1 MGDHRTATFIRK
13 ATSVGAINIADRMVT
28 AGLGIF
34 LARLLEPDGYGAYS
48 FIMSQVT
55 LVALLAKLGLP
66 ELVLRDFA
74 AGRGADDGHVPTL
87 LLRTAV
93 ILSSSSA
100 LILIAI
106 GMLILTTLYDGPNAD
121 EFMLGLLI
129 VAPLAL
135 FEIYAGA
142 LRGLGYVVTF
152 QIVSTLGMTALTL
165 IACVAYSLMFHEFS
179 AFDALAIRMVI
190 VVTACIATIALVV
203 RIARAHAAPS
213 PLDERGR
220 PGSRDTLKTSLSFLV
235 IGVLHVVF
243 VSIDQLML
251 GYIIGERSVAI
262 FKVAA
267 EGAQIIAFAY
277 VAGNAV
283 LAPEYSRIFSSGDL
297 ALLERTAQQS
307 AAIVMAIALLPFCI
321 LTVFAVPIVTF
332 VFGMPYA
339 AAAAP
344 LSVLALGHFL
354 ALLFGDPLY
363 ILNMTGYHQTSMRL
377 TVIALTVNVLLNAIA
392 IPNFG
397 VVGAATATGFS
408 FVLLR
413 MIAYFYVRSHLGIEC
428 GAVSGLNQM
437 LRMGTRR
444 G

>member
-1 MGDHRTATFIRK
+1 MGDYRTATFIRK
-13 ATSVGAINIADRMVT
+13 ATSVGAINIADRIVT

-34 LARLLEPDGYGAYS
+34 LARLLEPAGYGAYS
-48 FIMSQVT
+48 FVMSQVT

-74 AGRGADDGHVPTL
+74 AGRGTGGGHVPTL

-106 GMLILTTLYDGPNAD
+106 GMLVLTTLYDGPNAD
-121 EFMLGLLI
+121 EFMLGLLMM
-129 VAPLAL
+129 APLAL

-152 QIVSTLGMTALTL
+152 QIISTLGMTALTL
-165 IACVAYSLMFHEFS
+165 IACVAYSVLFHEFS
-179 AFDALAIRMVI
+179 AFDALAIRMLI
-190 VVTACIATIALVV
+190 VVAACIAAIALVT
-203 RIARAHAAPS
+203 RIARTQAASFPHE
-213 PLDERGR
+213 ERAR

-243 VSIDQLML
+243 ISIDQLML
-251 GYIIGERSVAI
+251 GYMIGESSVAI

-267 EGAQIIAFAY
+267 EGAQMVAFAY

-297 ALLERTAQQS
+297 ALLERTARQS
-307 AAIVMAIALLPFCI
+307 AAIVLAIALLPFFI
-321 LTVFAVPIVTF
+321 LSVFAAPIVTF

-363 ILNMTGYHQTSMRL
+363 ILNMTGHHQTSMRL
-377 TVIALTVNVLLNAIA
+377 TVVALTINVIFNAIA

-397 VVGAATATGFS
+397 VVGAATATSFS

-413 MIAYFYVRSHLGIEC
+413 MMAYFYVRSHLGIEC
-428 GAVSGLNQM
+428 SAVSGLNQIV
-437 LRMGTRR
+437 RMGIKR